1 MPDWELDCAEDIGE
15 TLLEKGFSPNPFLK
29 LSIRGSNC
37 REVTLLF
44 ASENQ
49 PTEIFRVGTV
59 LNPAENEH
67 LNLMFL

>member
-1 MPDWELDCAEDIGE
+1 MRWG
-15 TLLEKGFSPNPFLK
+15 NPFEKRVLPK
-29 LSIRGSNC
+29 PLPKTFNIWGSNC

-49 PTEIFRVGTV
+49 PTEMFRVGTV

-67 LNLMFL
+67 LDFKSL